1 MQDQPLQDP
10 ARLKPRR
17 RLAFV
22 MALLV
27 SGVMFGPWMMSLYQ
41 QGSRIFII
49 FVALMWLA
57 VGRFFYQLL
66 APASR
71 ERPEA
76 TRDDKAQ

>member
-1 MQDQPLQDP
+1 MQDQPLQDL
-10 ARLKPRR
+10 ARLKRRR

-27 SGVMFGPWMMSLYQ
+27 SGVMFGPWTVSLYQ
-41 QGSRIFII
+41 EGSRIFIV

-71 ERPEA
+71 ERPKA
-76 TRDDKAQ
+76 TRDDTDQ